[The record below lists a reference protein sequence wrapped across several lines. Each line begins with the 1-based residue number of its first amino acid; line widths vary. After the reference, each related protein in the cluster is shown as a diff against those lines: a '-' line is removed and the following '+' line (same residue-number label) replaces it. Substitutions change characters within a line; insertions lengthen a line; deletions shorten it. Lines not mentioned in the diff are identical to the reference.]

1 MEKSG
6 GGVEK
11 VKKYYIR
18 TFGCQMNVND
28 SQKIAGILKSLGYE
42 PANHWQEAD
51 LILVNTCSVREK
63 PDQKVLSALGEFK
76 KVKNKN
82 PDAVIGVCGCLAQR
96 AGYELLQKAP
106 FVDMV
111 FGTTNIHNLPQ
122 LLKEA
127 ERGNKAVEIIEEID
141 ERETELD
148 RYPTVRDNKYT
159 AYITVIRGCDK
170 RCTYCIVPYTR
181 GKERSRRIG
190 EILQEVQWLVED
202 GVKEIHLIGQNVT
215 AYGKDLGDV
224 KFYQLLYAVSQ
235 VEGVERIRF
244 TTGHPKDLDEDTIKA
259 MAEIPQVCEYLHLPI
274 QAGSDRIL
282 KAMDRGYT
290 QKEYLEK
297 IELLKK
303 YIPDIAL
310 STDII
315 VGFPGE
321 TYQDYLETIKVLKE
335 VEYDQVFAFKYSP
348 RPGTP
353 AAELSQTEDGET
365 VSRWLSDLINLQK
378 EITFKKNKEYQDKT
392 VEVLVEEEKEGKFV
406 GRTRTNK
413 LVHIDSGHNLLGEIV
428 KVKINRVNRFSLE
441 GEAVKVISEEAQL
454 W

>member
-1 MEKSG
+1 M
-6 GGVEK
+6 
-11 VKKYYIR
+11 KKYYIR
-18 TFGCQMNVND
+18 TFGCQMNIND
-28 SQKIAGILKSLGYE
+28 SQKMAGMLKTLGYE
-42 PANHWQEAD
+42 PADSWEEAD
-51 LILVNTCSVREK
+51 VILVNTCSVREK

-96 AGYELLQKAP
+96 AGYEILQKAP
-106 FVDMV
+106 FIDMV
-111 FGTTNIHNLPQ
+111 FGTTNIHHLPQ
-122 LLKEA
+122 LLEEA
-127 ERGNKAVEIIEEID
+127 QQGNKAVEIIEDID
-141 ERETELD
+141 ENETQLD
-148 RYPTVRDNKYT
+148 SYPTVRDNKYT
-159 AYITVIRGCDK
+159 AYVTVIRGCDK
-170 RCTYCIVPYTR
+170 KCTYCIVPATR

-190 EILQEVQWLVED
+190 EIIQEVQYLVED

-224 KFYQLLYAVSQ
+224 KFYELLYAVAN

-244 TTGHPKDLDEDTIKA
+244 TTGHPRDLDINTIKA
-259 MAEIPQVCEYLHLPI
+259 MADIPQVCEALHLPI
-274 QAGSDRIL
+274 QAGSDKIL
-282 KAMDRGYT
+282 EAMDRGYT

-297 IELLKK
+297 IELLRK

-321 TYQDYLETIKVLKE
+321 TYEDYLETVKVLKE

-353 AAELSQTEDGET
+353 AADLKMTEDPKT
-365 VSRWLSDLINLQK
+365 LSKWLTDLINIQK
-378 EITFKKNKEYQDKT
+378 DIAFKRNLAYEGKT
-392 VEVLVEEEKEGKFV
+392 VEVLVEEEKDGKLV

-413 LVHIDSGHNLLGEIV
+413 LVHFEGGHNLLGELV
-428 KVKINRVNRFSLE
+428 NVKITKANRFSLE
-441 GEAVKVISEEAQL
+441 GQVEDSKLNLVQI
-454 W
+454 

>member
-1 MEKSG
+1 ML
-6 GGVEK
+6 
-11 VKKYYIR
+11 KKYYIK

-28 SQKIAGILKSLGYE
+28 SQKMAGMLKTLGYE
-42 PANHWQEAD
+42 PARSWEEAD
-51 LILVNTCSVREK
+51 VILVNTCSVREK

-76 KVKNKN
+76 KIKNKN
-82 PDAVIGVCGCLAQR
+82 PDAIIGVCGCLAQR
-96 AGYELLQKAP
+96 AGYEILQKAP

-111 FGTTNIHNLPQ
+111 FGTTNIHHLPQ
-122 LLKEA
+122 LLGEA
-127 ERGNKAVEIIEEID
+127 LQGNKAVEILEDID
-141 ERETELD
+141 QNETELD
-148 RYPTVRDNKYT
+148 KYPTVRENIYT
-159 AYITVIRGCDK
+159 AYVTVMRGCDK
-170 RCTYCIVPYTR
+170 KCTYCIVPYTR

-224 KFYQLLYAVSQ
+224 RFTELLYEVAK

-244 TTGHPKDLDEDTIKA
+244 TTGHPRDLDEDTIKA
-259 MAEIPQVCEYLHLPI
+259 MADIPQICEHLHLPI

-303 YIPDIAL
+303 YIPDISL

-321 TYQDYLETIKVLKE
+321 TYEDYLETIKVLKE

-353 AAELSQTEDGET
+353 AAELPMTEDPRIL
-365 VSRWLSDLINLQK
+365 SKWLNELILMQK
-378 EITFKKNKEYQDKT
+378 DITFKKNLQYEGKT
-392 VEVLVEEEKEGKFV
+392 VEVLVEEEKEGKLV

-413 LVHIDSGHNLLGEIV
+413 LVHLEGRNNLLGKIV
-428 KVKINRVNRFSLE
+428 NVKITKANRFSLE
-441 GEAVKVISEEAQL
+441 GELLEQYV
-454 W
+454 

>member
-1 MEKSG
+1 
-6 GGVEK
+6 
-11 VKKYYIR
+11 
-18 TFGCQMNVND
+18 MNVND
-28 SQKIAGILKSLGYE
+28 SQKMAGMLKSLGYE
-42 PANHWQEAD
+42 PARSWEEAD
-51 LILVNTCSVREK
+51 LILVNTCSIREK

-82 PDAVIGVCGCLAQR
+82 PDAIIGVCGCLAQR
-96 AGYELLQKAP
+96 AGYEILQKAP
-106 FVDMV
+106 FIDMV
-111 FGTTNIHNLPQ
+111 FGTTNIHHLPQ

-127 ERGNKAVEIIEEID
+127 QAGNKAVEIIEDID
-141 ERETELD
+141 ENETELD
-148 RYPTVRDNKYT
+148 RYPTVRDSIYT
-159 AYITVIRGCDK
+159 AYVTIIRGCDK
-170 RCTYCIVPYTR
+170 KCTYCIVPYTR
-181 GKERSRRIG
+181 GRERSRRIG

-224 KFYQLLYAVSQ
+224 KFHELLYAVAD

-244 TTGHPKDLDEDTIKA
+244 TTGHPRDLDEETIKA

-290 QKEYLEK
+290 QKEYLKK

-321 TYQDYLETIKVLKE
+321 TYQDYMETIKVLKE

-353 AAELSQTEDGET
+353 AAQMPMTEDSET
-365 VSRWLSDLINLQK
+365 VSRWLSDLINIQK
-378 EITFKKNKEYQDKT
+378 EITFKKNRAYENKV
-392 VEVLVEEEKEGKFV
+392 VEVLIEEEKDGKLT

-413 LVHIDSGHNLLGEIV
+413 LVHIDGEHNLLGEIV
-428 KVKINRVNRFSLE
+428 KVRISKANRFSLE
-441 GEAVKVISEEAQL
+441 GELAEKLV
-454 W
+454 

>member
-1 MEKSG
+1 
-6 GGVEK
+6 
-11 VKKYYIR
+11 
-18 TFGCQMNVND
+18 MNIND
-28 SQKIAGILKSLGYE
+28 SEKMAGILKTLGYE
-42 PANHWQEAD
+42 PAENWQEAD

-76 KVKNKN
+76 KVKKDN
-82 PDAVIGVCGCLAQR
+82 PSAIIGVCGCLAQR
-96 AGYELLQKAP
+96 AGYEILQKAP

-111 FGTTNIHNLPQ
+111 FGTTNIHNLPK
-122 LLKEA
+122 LLDQAKL
-127 ERGNKAVEIIEEID
+127 GNKAVEILEDID
-141 ERETELD
+141 QNENLLD
-148 RYPTVRDNKYT
+148 QYPTVRENKYT
-159 AYITVIRGCDK
+159 AYVTVIRGCDK
-170 RCTYCIVPYTR
+170 KCTYCIVPYTR

-190 EILQEVQWLVED
+190 DILREVQYLVED

-224 KFYQLLYAVSQ
+224 KFWELLYAVAS
-235 VEGVERIRF
+235 VDGVKRIRF

-259 MAEIPQVCEYLHLPI
+259 MADIPQVCEALHLPI

-282 KAMDRGYT
+282 QAMDRGYT
-290 QKEYLEK
+290 QKEYLQK

-321 TYQDYLETIKVLKE
+321 TYEDYLQTIKVLKE
-335 VEYDQVFAFKYSP
+335 VRYDQVFAFKYSP

-353 AAELSQTEDGET
+353 AALLRDSTNDEEASK
-365 VSRWLSDLINLQK
+365 WLSDLINMQK
-378 EITFKKNKEYQDKT
+378 DITFENNLKYQDKV
-392 VEVLVEEEKEGKFV
+392 VEVLVEEQKEDGQFV

-413 LVHIDSGHNLLGEIV
+413 LVYFSGGNNLLGEIV
-428 KVKINRVNRFSLE
+428 NIKVNTVNRFSLE
-441 GEAVKVISEEAQL
+441 GIIVEA
-454 W
+454 

>member
-1 MEKSG
+1 M
-6 GGVEK
+6 
-11 VKKYYIR
+11 KKYYIR

-28 SQKIAGILKSLGYE
+28 SQKMAGILKNLGYE
-42 PANHWQEAD
+42 PARDWEEAD

-82 PDAVIGVCGCLAQR
+82 PDAIIGVCGCLAQR
-96 AGYELLQKAP
+96 AGYEILQKAP
-106 FVDMV
+106 FIDMV
-111 FGTTNIHNLPQ
+111 FGTTNIHHLPQ

-127 ERGNKAVEIIEEID
+127 EAGNKAVEIIEDID
-141 ERETELD
+141 ENETELD
-148 RYPTVRDNKYT
+148 KYPTVRDNKYT
-159 AYITVIRGCDK
+159 AYVTVIRGCDK
-170 RCTYCIVPYTR
+170 KCTYCIVPYTR

-190 EILQEVQWLVED
+190 EIIQEVQWLVED

-224 KFYQLLYAVSQ
+224 KFHELLYAVAD

-244 TTGHPKDLDEDTIKA
+244 TTGHPRDLDEETIRA

-321 TYQDYLETIKVLKE
+321 TYEDYLETIKVLKE

-353 AAELSQTEDGET
+353 AAQMPQTEDPEKI
-365 VSRWLSDLINLQK
+365 SRWLSDLINMQK
-378 EITFKKNKEYQDKT
+378 EITFKKNREYENKV
-392 VEVLVEEEKEGKFV
+392 VEVLVEEEKDGKYT

-413 LVHIDSGHNLLGEIV
+413 LVHIEGGNNLLGEIV
-428 KVKINRVNRFSLE
+428 KIKIRKANRFSLE
-441 GEAVKVISEEAQL
+441 GEMLEQL
-454 W
+454 V

>member
-1 MEKSG
+1 
-6 GGVEK
+6 
-11 VKKYYIR
+11 
-18 TFGCQMNVND
+18 MNVND
-28 SQKIAGILKSLGYE
+28 SQKMAGILKSLGYE
-42 PANHWQEAD
+42 PARDWEEAD
-51 LILVNTCSVREK
+51 VILVNTCSVREK

-76 KVKNKN
+76 KIKNKN
-82 PDAVIGVCGCLAQR
+82 PDAIIGVCGCLAQR
-96 AGYELLQKAP
+96 AGYEILQKAP
-106 FVDMV
+106 FIDMV
-111 FGTTNIHNLPQ
+111 FGTTNIHHLPQ

-127 ERGNKAVEIIEEID
+127 EAGNKAVEIIEDID
-141 ERETELD
+141 ANETELD
-148 RYPTVRDNKYT
+148 KYPTVRDNKYT
-159 AYITVIRGCDK
+159 AYVTIIRGCDK
-170 RCTYCIVPYTR
+170 KCTYCIVPYTR

-224 KFYQLLYAVSQ
+224 KFYELLYAVANID
-235 VEGVERIRF
+235 GVERIRF
-244 TTGHPKDLDEDTIKA
+244 TTGHPRDLDEDTIKA

-274 QAGSDRIL
+274 QAGSDKIL

-290 QKEYLEK
+290 QKEYLHK

-303 YIPDIAL
+303 YIPNIAL

-321 TYQDYLETIKVLKE
+321 TYEDYLETIKVLKE

-353 AAELSQTEDGET
+353 AAEMQMTEKPET
-365 VSRWLSDLINLQK
+365 VSKWLNDLINLQK
-378 EITFKKNKEYQDKT
+378 DISFKKNREYENKI
-392 VEVLVEEEKEGKFV
+392 VEVLVEEEKDGKFV

-413 LVHIDSGHNLLGEIV
+413 LVHFESRHNLLGEIINL
-428 KVKINRVNRFSLE
+428 KISKANRFSLE
-441 GEAVKVISEEAQL
+441 GELAKELV
-454 W
+454 

>member
-1 MEKSG
+1 
-6 GGVEK
+6 
-11 VKKYYIR
+11 
-18 TFGCQMNVND
+18 MNVND
-28 SQKIAGILKSLGYE
+28 SQKMAGILKNLGYE
-42 PANHWQEAD
+42 PARDWEEAD

-82 PDAVIGVCGCLAQR
+82 PDAIIGVCGCLAQR
-96 AGYELLQKAP
+96 AGYEILQKAP
-106 FVDMV
+106 FIDMV
-111 FGTTNIHNLPQ
+111 FGTTNIHHLPQ

-127 ERGNKAVEIIEEID
+127 EAGNKAVEIIEDID
-141 ERETELD
+141 ENETELD
-148 RYPTVRDNKYT
+148 KYPTVRDNKYT
-159 AYITVIRGCDK
+159 AYVTVIRGCDK
-170 RCTYCIVPYTR
+170 KCTYCIVPYTR

-190 EILQEVQWLVED
+190 EIIQEVQWLVED

-224 KFYQLLYAVSQ
+224 KFHELLYAVAD

-244 TTGHPKDLDEDTIKA
+244 TTGHPRDLDEETIRA

-321 TYQDYLETIKVLKE
+321 TYEDYLETIKVLKE

-353 AAELSQTEDGET
+353 AAQMPQTEGPEKI
-365 VSRWLSDLINLQK
+365 SRWLSDLINMQK
-378 EITFKKNKEYQDKT
+378 EITFKKNREYENKV
-392 VEVLVEEEKEGKFV
+392 VEVLVEEEKDGKYT

-413 LVHIDSGHNLLGEIV
+413 LVHIEGGNNLLGEIV
-428 KVKINRVNRFSLE
+428 KIKIRKANRFSLE
-441 GEAVKVISEEAQL
+441 GEMLEQL
-454 W
+454 V

>member
-1 MEKSG
+1 M
-6 GGVEK
+6 
-11 VKKYYIR
+11 KKYYIR

-28 SQKIAGILKSLGYE
+28 SQKMAGILKNLGYE
-42 PANHWQEAD
+42 PARDWEEAD

-82 PDAVIGVCGCLAQR
+82 PDAIIGVCGCLAQR
-96 AGYELLQKAP
+96 AGYEILQKAP
-106 FVDMV
+106 FIDMV
-111 FGTTNIHNLPQ
+111 FGTTNIHHLPQ

-127 ERGNKAVEIIEEID
+127 EAGNKAVEIIEDID
-141 ERETELD
+141 ENETELD
-148 RYPTVRDNKYT
+148 KYPTVRDNKYT
-159 AYITVIRGCDK
+159 AYVTVIRGCDK
-170 RCTYCIVPYTR
+170 KCTYCIVPYTR

-190 EILQEVQWLVED
+190 EIIQEVQWLVED

-224 KFYQLLYAVSQ
+224 KFHELLYAVAD

-244 TTGHPKDLDEDTIKA
+244 TTGHPRDLDEETIRA

-321 TYQDYLETIKVLKE
+321 TYEDYLETIKVLKE

-353 AAELSQTEDGET
+353 AAQMPQTEGPEKI
-365 VSRWLSDLINLQK
+365 SRWLSDLINMQK
-378 EITFKKNKEYQDKT
+378 EITFKKNREYENKV
-392 VEVLVEEEKEGKFV
+392 VEVLVEEEKDGKYT

-413 LVHIDSGHNLLGEIV
+413 LVHIEGGNNLLGEIV
-428 KVKINRVNRFSLE
+428 KIKIRKANRFSLE
-441 GEAVKVISEEAQL
+441 GEMLEQL
-454 W
+454 V